1 MVTTQK
7 NIGRKKWLET
17 GYRHFAEKGPDNL
30 SINKLSKELNSSR
43 ASFYHY
49 FGDIDVF
56 IDELLA
62 MHWKIALDFTRQGK
76 VECKKLFPDLYN
88 ILAEHP
94 IPLKFSI
101 QLFRHRNTPAYN
113 FLFIKTYESSAM
125 SFVLKLFSREYKLVQ
140 SESEL
145 LKLWLTVGETW
156 YSRLT
161 LEDLSATTL
170 QENAEEILNTV
181 VSFARSQL
189 YEQFK

>member
-1 MVTTQK
+1 MVAPK
-7 NIGRKKWLET
+7 NSIGREKWLET
-17 GYRHFAEKGPDNL
+17 GYRHFAESSPGNL
-30 SINKLSKELNSSR
+30 SINRLSKELGASR

-62 MHWKIALDFTRQGK
+62 MHWKIALDFNRQGK
-76 VECKKLFPDLYN
+76 TECKKLFPDLYN

-113 FLFIKTYESSAM
+113 FLFIKTYESSAQD
-125 SFVLKLFSREYKLVQ
+125 FVLKLFAEEYNLNQ
-140 SESEL
+140 SQSDM
-145 LKLWLTVGETW
+145 LKLWTTVGETW

-161 LEDLSATTL
+161 MEDLSAATL
-170 QENAEEILNTV
+170 QRHAEEIMDAV
-181 VSFARSQL
+181 VQFVRSQL
-189 YEQFK
+189 YEQFR

>member
-7 NIGRKKWLET
+7 NIARKKWLET
-17 GYRHFAEKGPDNL
+17 GYRHFAEYGPEKL

-62 MHWKIALDFTRQGK
+62 MHWEIALDFDRQGK
-76 VECKKLFPDLYN
+76 AECKQLFPDLYN

-94 IPLKFSI
+94 VPLKFSI

-125 SFVLKLFSREYKLVQ
+125 SFLLRLFSKEYKLEQ
-140 SESEL
+140 PECEL

-156 YSRLT
+156 YSRLVM
-161 LEDLSATTL
+161 EDLSAKTL
-170 QENAEEILNTV
+170 QRNAEEILNTV
-181 VSFARSQL
+181 VSFARSHL
-189 YEQFK
+189 YEQLK

>member
-1 MVTTQK
+1 M
-7 NIGRKKWLET
+7 
-17 GYRHFAEKGPDNL
+17 
-30 SINKLSKELNSSR
+30 
-43 ASFYHY
+43 
-49 FGDIDVF
+49 DVF

-62 MHWKIALDFTRQGK
+62 MHWKIALDFNRQGK
-76 VECKKLFPDLYN
+76 AECNQLFPDLYN

-125 SFVLKLFSREYKLVQ
+125 SFVLKLFSREYKLEQ
-140 SESEL
+140 PESEL

-181 VSFARSQL
+181 VRFAGSRL

>member
-1 MVTTQK
+1 MVAPK
-7 NIGRKKWLET
+7 NSIGREKWLET
-17 GYRHFAEKGPDNL
+17 GYRHFAESSPGNL
-30 SINKLSKELNSSR
+30 SINRLSKELGASR

-62 MHWKIALDFTRQGK
+62 MHWKIALDFNRQGK
-76 VECKKLFPDLYN
+76 AECKKLFPDLYN

-113 FLFIKTYESSAM
+113 FLFIKTYESSAQD
-125 SFVLKLFSREYKLVQ
+125 FVLKLFAEEYNLNQ
-140 SESEL
+140 SESDM
-145 LKLWLTVGETW
+145 LKLWTTVGETW

-161 LEDLSATTL
+161 MEDLSAATL
-170 QENAEEILNTV
+170 QRHAEEIMDAV
-181 VSFARSQL
+181 VQFVRSQL
-189 YEQFK
+189 YEQFR